1 MRSSFPQGN
10 RMVGNPP
17 GVIMNQ
23 GIIPPQMM
31 QQQQP
36 QQGPQQ
42 QQNSTGQYP
51 GAYINNGPPQQQYN
65 RMQQQ
70 QQQQQQPPHQQ
81 HHQQHHQPQ
90 HHQHQHQPHQQ
101 QQQSQN
107 QNHGQPPQSQIQMF
121 QNNGN
126 ANNFGYN
133 MQPHIQPLG
142 NGLYSS
148 SGIQGMPNMPSS
160 NSNIPGMYA
169 GSSTNPDVVLSG
181 TPAGVQASLHTS
193 RGNLQQQQAQQQPQ
207 QALLSAQP
215 TEDVRN
221 VWHWNLLENMAILRE
236 IIKRYNFIS
245 LECKFP
251 GIVARP
257 IGTFKSTYEYHY
269 QTLRANVDILQV
281 VQVSMTFSDE
291 FGNRPP
297 VSTWQFNFKFNVC
310 EDMSSIDGIELLRQS
325 GVNFEMLEVEGID
338 IFAFAEMLISSGLV
352 LNPDIHWITFHSGY
366 DLGYLLSLMINTK
379 LPAEKTEFIKY
390 INMYF
395 PSVWDVKYILRSLS
409 ISNKSTLLEIA
420 EDIQLRLSQAGD
432 NNGFAALTNLNHY
445 NEALLTSII
454 FFETRKLI
462 NDLMALSNCRS
473 RLFGLVHDPET
484 PSSGTIETSS

>member
-1 MRSSFPQGN
+1 
-10 RMVGNPP
+10 
-17 GVIMNQ
+17 
-23 GIIPPQMM
+23 MM

-51 GAYINNGPPQQQYN
+51 GGYINSGPQQQQYN
-65 RMQQQ
+65 RMQPQQ
-70 QQQQQQPPHQQ
+70 QQQS
-81 HHQQHHQPQ
+81 HHQQHHQP
-90 HHQHQHQPHQQ
+90 HQHQPHQQ

-107 QNHGQPPQSQIQMF
+107 QNHGQPPQSQMQMF
-121 QNNGN
+121 QNTGN

-142 NGLYSS
+142 NGLYTS

-160 NSNIPGMYA
+160 NSNIPGMY
-169 GSSTNPDVVLSG
+169 GTSSANPDVVLSG
-181 TPAGVQASLHTS
+181 TPGDVQASLHNS
-193 RGNLQQQQAQQQPQ
+193 RGTLQQQQPQ
-207 QALLSAQP
+207 QALLTAP
-215 TEDVRN
+215 TTEDVRN
-221 VWHWNLLENMAILRE
+221 VWHWNLFENMAILRE

-310 EDMSSIDGIELLRQS
+310 EDMSSIDGIEILRQS

-352 LNPDIHWITFHSGY
+352 LNPDVHWITFHSGY
-366 DLGYLLSLMINTK
+366 DLGYLLSVMINTK
-379 LPAEKTEFIKY
+379 LPAEKSEFIKY
-390 INMYF
+390 INIYF
-395 PSVWDVKYILRSLS
+395 PSVWDLKYVLRSLS
-409 ISNKSTLLEIA
+409 ISSKPTLLEIA

-432 NNGFAALTNLNHY
+432 NSGFAALTNLSHY

-454 FFETRKLI
+454 FFETRKL
-462 NDLMALSNCRS
+462 LSDIRPLSKCRS
-473 RLFGLVHDPET
+473 RLFGLYD
-484 PSSGTIETSS
+484 SETSSAGTAVEAT